1 MSSESRDLSD
11 LGTVVV
17 LSGPSGVGKTTVAN
31 RLLSLGLPLQRVVTT
46 TTRLPRAGEVNGVD
60 YYFFSAD
67 EFDAALEAGE
77 FLEWAEVHGRRYGT
91 RLGSVREAAR
101 GGRGVLLVID
111 VQGAEQVRERLAGTH
126 SVFLLPP
133 SEEALVERIRGRQ
146 SETEESLKRR
156 LESAR
161 GEIPRSRLY
170 DFCVVNEDLDRT
182 VTVLGNHLMGLLG
195 MGAGPLE
202 G

>member
-1 MSSESRDLSD
+1 MSSEPGDLSD

-31 RLLSLGLPLQRVVTT
+31 RLLSLGLPIRRVVTT
-46 TTRLPRAGEVNGVD
+46 TTRPPRPGEVHGVD
-60 YYFFSAD
+60 YYFFSNP
-67 EFDAALEAGE
+67 EFDAALKAGE

-101 GGRGVLLVID
+101 GCLGVLLVID

-133 SEEALVERIRGRQ
+133 SEETLVERIRGRQ

-161 GEIPRSRLY
+161 EEIPRSGLY
-170 DFCVVNEDLDRT
+170 DYCVVNEDLDRT
-182 VTVLGNHLMGLLG
+182 VSMLGSHLMALLG
-195 MGAGPLE
+195 LE
-202 G
+202 NRSS

>member
-1 MSSESRDLSD
+1 
-11 LGTVVV
+11 VH
-17 LSGPSGVGKTTVAN
+17 
-31 RLLSLGLPLQRVVTT
+31 
-46 TTRLPRAGEVNGVD
+46 GVD
-60 YYFFSAD
+60 YYFFSAA
-67 EFDAALEAGE
+67 EFDAALESGE
-77 FLEWAEVHGRRYGT
+77 FLEWAEVHGKRYGT

-111 VQGAEQVRERLAGTH
+111 VQGAEQVRERLARTH

-146 SETEESLKRR
+146 SETEESLRRR

-182 VTVLGNHLMGLLG
+182 VSLLGNHLMGLLG
-195 MGAGPLE
+195 LE
-202 G
+202 NRSS

>member
-1 MSSESRDLSD
+1 MSSESKDLSD

-46 TTRLPRAGEVNGVD
+46 TTRPPRPGEVHGVD
-60 YYFFSAD
+60 YYFFSAA
-67 EFDAALEAGE
+67 EFDAALESGE
-77 FLEWAEVHGRRYGT
+77 FLEWAEVHGKRYGT

-111 VQGAEQVRERLAGTH
+111 VQGAEQVRERLARTH

-146 SETEESLKRR
+146 SETEESLRRR

-182 VTVLGNHLMGLLG
+182 VSLLGNHLMGLLG
-195 MGAGPLE
+195 LE
-202 G
+202 NRSS